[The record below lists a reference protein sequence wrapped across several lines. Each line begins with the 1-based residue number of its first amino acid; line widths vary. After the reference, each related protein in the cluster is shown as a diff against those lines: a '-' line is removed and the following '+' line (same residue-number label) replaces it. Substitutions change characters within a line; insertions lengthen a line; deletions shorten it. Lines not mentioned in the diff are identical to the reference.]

1 MTTLIRAEIA
11 TVVVAN
17 GPLPS
22 VLILRPRD
30 TKRSSESLPIRIGTT
45 EAISLGMG
53 IDPSKQPRP
62 MTHDF
67 LKNTIS
73 ALGALVK
80 RIEITDV
87 VNTTFFAKVLLMT
100 ADGQEATVDAR
111 PSDAVSLA
119 IRTKA
124 PIFVEERVMN
134 IAGYPDFETAKRE
147 AQKANVEE
155 FDKFVENIT
164 PGDFTELS

>member
-1 MTTLIRAEIA
+1 MATLRVDIA

-22 VLILRPRD
+22 LLILKPR
-30 TKRSSESLPIRIGTT
+30 KQERSSEALPIRIGTT

-53 IDPSKQPRP
+53 IDPVKQARP

-73 ALGALVK
+73 ALGAMVK

-87 VNTTFFAKVLLMT
+87 IGTTFFAKVLLMT
-100 ADGQEATVDAR
+100 EDGHEIGLDAR

-119 IRTKA
+119 IRAKA
-124 PIFVEERVMN
+124 PMFVEDRVMN

-147 AQKANVEE
+147 AQKESVEE
-155 FDKFVENIT
+155 FDKFVENIS
-164 PGDFTELS
+164 PSDFSD